1 MIPNQL
7 TALDQWVLWRSEQ
20 RGGNPTKVPYGIN
33 GRMASTMNP
42 ATWSAY
48 EDAAS
53 SEFECNGLGFV
64 FSVGDP
70 FVGIDLDGCI
80 DPATNKVLPWAKAII
95 KRFNTYAEYSPS
107 GTGVKLFLVGEI
119 KDGKGRKKDL
129 PQEKVSDKNPGIEI
143 YDRGRYFA
151 VTGEKLPTL
160 PDEPQ
165 ERQTELDAFMLELF
179 PPAPTLTVVDRA
191 RLYMQKMPPAVA
203 GQSGHN
209 ATFRVAC
216 VLVLGF
222 GLTLAEALGLLNEYN
237 ATCVPPWTQAELVH
251 KVNSAAKQPGPRNY
265 LRDVELANWDSVTI
279 PSYAMPQAQPVQRE
293 VKTTTLAGSMD
304 LYLDKRRSGKE
315 QLISLGL
322 PEVDKM
328 LGGGVELG
336 ETIVVG
342 ARPSHGK
349 TAAALQS
356 IHHWTAQGISSLIV
370 SEEMGPL
377 LLGKRALQYAS
388 DVPQDQWD
396 SELDQLQ
403 FVIDRYREARVDCH
417 VVESC
422 GDIGTVVQQ
431 IDKHVQEHGV
441 KCVVVDYAQRIRGKG
456 KSRYEQVTD
465 VSVELSSCAKRN
477 NIALIVLVQL
487 GREIEKRRPFVPM
500 SSDIKESGQFE
511 QDADVILFQV
521 WPWKLDNAKPKEEY
535 QFFLTKNRNREIQ
548 CNGFVKCRFL
558 GNRQKFVS
566 DKQFVATAMQHD
578 FSIDEKVDDDFHNFT

>member
-1 MIPNQL
+1 MIPSKL
-7 TALDQWVLWRSEQ
+7 RALDQWVLWRSET
-20 RGGNPTKVPYGIN
+20 RGSSPTKVPYGIN
-33 GRMASTMNP
+33 GLRASSMNP
-42 ATWSAY
+42 QHWATFQQVEESTLEA
-48 EDAAS
+48 D
-53 SEFECNGLGFV
+53 GIGFV
-64 FSVGDP
+64 FSAGDP

-80 DPATNKVLPWAKAII
+80 DPATGKVVPWAKAII
-95 KRFNTYAEYSPS
+95 KRFNSYCEYSPS
-107 GTGVKLFLVGEI
+107 GTGVKVFIVGEL

-129 PQEKVSDKNPGIEI
+129 AEAKIATKNPGVEI

-151 VTGEKLPTL
+151 VTGNKLPTL

-165 ERQTELDAFMLELF
+165 ERQAELDAFLLELF
-179 PPAPTLTVVDRA
+179 PPTPALSVVDRA
-191 RLYMQKMPPAVA
+191 RLYMQKMPPAIS

-222 GLTLAEALGLLNEYN
+222 GLTLSEALGLLNEYN
-237 ATCVPPWTQAELVH
+237 VNCQPPWTQAELAH

-265 LRDVELANWDSVTI
+265 LRDVELANWGSVTI
-279 PSYAMPQAQPVQRE
+279 PDYAIARPQPATRE
-293 VKTTTLAGSMD
+293 VKTTTLVGAAN
-304 LYLDKRRSGKE
+304 LYLDKRRKGGE

-322 PEVDKM
+322 PDVDKM

-336 ETIVVG
+336 ETVVIG

-377 LLGKRALQYAS
+377 LLGKRTLQYAS
-388 DVPQDQWD
+388 DVPQDQWE
-396 SELDQLQ
+396 SELEQLQ
-403 FVIDRYREARVDCH
+403 AVIDRYAGARVDCH
-417 VVESC
+417 VAESC
-422 GDIGTVVQQ
+422 GDIATVVQQ

-477 NIALIVLVQL
+477 QIVLIVLVQL

-521 WPWKLDNAKPKEEY
+521 WPWKLDNSKPKEEY

-548 CNGFVKCRFL
+548 SNGFVQCRFL

-566 DKQFVATAMQHD
+566 DKKFLADAMQHD
-578 FSIDEKVDDDFHNFT
+578 FTPSELVPVGGDF